1 MKDYR
6 VEMKIERDGSLT
18 IKGLPFRAGERVQVI
33 VRSQQAAPRNGDR
46 HPLRGKPVRYTDPF
60 ESVAEEDWRILRS
73 K

>member
-1 MKDYR
+1 MKDYK
-6 VEMKIERDGSLT
+6 VETKIGRDGSLR

-33 VRSQQAAPRNGDR
+33 VRGEQPAAGNGDR

-60 ESVAEEDWRILRS
+60 GGVAEADWEVL